1 MVGEKSICMASV
13 TGVAM
18 TFCTGIGLF
27 PELSSRS
34 LMVAGG
40 PLEGSRPK
48 SIDSCKNG
56 KVVMIRILNESGRNL
71 SI

>member
-1 MVGEKSICMASV
+1 MVSGGILVGEKSICMASV

-18 TFCTGIGLF
+18 TFCTGIGLL

-48 SIDSCKNG
+48 SIDSCKN
-56 KVVMIRILNESGRNL
+56 
-71 SI
+71 